1 MISSGIHLILILVY
15 LLLKIIKSSKKSDFF
30 SHQQQ
35 TFKLS
40 TISLSFFKISSS
52 SRRQKSSSASGQQ
65 CLSPEEMEKPQNFSQ
80 SPQAFDAVFFSG
92 AKNGLTLIVAT
103 ERRPKNVTYGIVYL
117 MVTNYMIINQT

>member
-1 MISSGIHLILILVY
+1 MCPI
-15 LLLKIIKSSKKSDFF
+15 FF